1 MLVAQEATMASRSH
15 STPRPPL
22 ALLVLLALL
31 LPLLAACGGSAA
43 PASLPIG
50 AVVPTA
56 APAAAIPT
64 AAAAAEA
71 PLTSAERPAASS
83 DSGIAAPAPVGA
95 PASGGEIGA
104 PDAAREPVQAAA
116 PTTAPAAGGV
126 AALPTQPPVV
136 IAEQQAAPLKAGEV
150 DDNRD
155 FAAYLEYL
163 RSYSGPQARLIDIS
177 ERYILTVTNE
187 RQQPVLDAHVRLFDG
202 QQQVFE
208 GRTVA
213 GGKTMVLP
221 RALGITANATALRV
235 LIEKGNSSVEGT
247 LMRGQDSTQSFVLR
261 GAEALPATPKLDVLF
276 LLDATGSMGDEIGQI
291 QQTIV
296 SIAERID
303 QIQPRPELRFA
314 LVSYRDRGDDY
325 VTRVDD
331 FTTDVAA
338 FQQQLLNTRADGGG
352 DEPESLN
359 EGLHAAIQRVNWAD
373 NAVRLSFLVADAPPH
388 LDYAQDYDYVREAQ
402 VAVSKG
408 VKVYTIAAS
417 NTSDEAEYVMRQI
430 SQQTLGHFIFL
441 TYAAGQNA
449 GAPGDTTTH
458 QVDPEAFSVERLDD
472 LVVQV
477 VQRELAQAQGVS

>member
-1 MLVAQEATMASRSH
+1 MDTRPH
-15 STPRPPL
+15 STPRPSML
-22 ALLVLLALL
+22 LLVLLALL
-31 LPLLAACGGSAA
+31 LPLLAACGGGTAPAGAPIGAPAPSAA
-43 PASLPIG
+43 PA
-50 AVVPTA
+50 VVMPAAEAPTA
-56 APAAAIPT
+56 APAA
-64 AAAAAEA
+64 EA
-71 PLTSAERPAASS
+71 PLLSEAPVAS
-83 DSGIAAPAPVGA
+83 DSSIAAPAPIVA
-95 PASGGEIGA
+95 PAGGAVVVA
-104 PDAAREPVQAAA
+104 PDAAREPVLAAA
-116 PTTAPAAGGV
+116 TASPAAAGV
-126 AALPTQPPVV
+126 AALPTQPPVA
-136 IAEQQAAPLKAGEV
+136 IAGQQQAAPLKAGEV

-155 FAAYLEYL
+155 FAAYQNYL

-177 ERYILTVTNE
+177 ERYLLTVTNE
-187 RQQPVLDAHVRLFDG
+187 RQQPVLDAHVRVFDG

-213 GGKTMVLP
+213 GGKTIVLP
-221 RALGITANATALRV
+221 RALGVSDNATSLRV
-235 LIEKGNSSVEGT
+235 LIEKGNSSVEGI
-247 LMRGQDSTQSFVLR
+247 LNRGQDSTQSFVLR

-331 FTTDVAA
+331 FTTDVVA
-338 FQQQLLNTRADGGG
+338 FQQRLLNTRADGGG

-359 EGLHAAIQRVNWAD
+359 EGLHAAIQRVGWAD

-388 LDYAQDYDYVREAQ
+388 LDYAQDYDYGREAQ
-402 VAVSKG
+402 LAVAKG
-408 VKVYTIAAS
+408 IKVYTIAAS
-417 NTSDEAEYVMRQI
+417 NTSDQAEYVMRQI
-430 SQQTLGHFIFL
+430 AQQTLGHFIFL

-458 QVDPEAFSVERLDD
+458 HVDPDAFSVERLDD

-477 VQRELAQAQGVS
+477 VQRELAQALGVS

>member
-1 MLVAQEATMASRSH
+1 MASRSH
-15 STPRPPL
+15 PTPRPPTL
-22 ALLVLLALL
+22 LLVLLALM

-43 PASLPIG
+43 PASSSIS
-50 AVVPTA
+50 AVAPTA
-56 APAAAIPT
+56 APAAEVPT
-64 AAAAAEA
+64 AAAVAAA
-71 PLTSAERPAASS
+71 PLTSAEQPAASS
-83 DSGIAAPAPVGA
+83 DSGIAAPAPIGAPAGGAVVGA
-95 PASGGEIGA
+95 P
-104 PDAAREPVQAAA
+104 DVAREPGLAAA
-116 PTTAPAAGGV
+116 ATAAPAAAGV
-126 AALPTQPPVV
+126 AALPTQMPVAV
-136 IAEQQAAPLKAGEV
+136 AGQQQSAALKAGEV
-150 DDNRD
+150 DDNHD
-155 FAAYLEYL
+155 FAAYLDYL
-163 RSYSGPQARLIDIS
+163 RSYSGPQAHTIDIS
-177 ERYILTVTNE
+177 ERYVLTVTNE

-213 GGKTMVLP
+213 GGKTIVLP
-221 RALGITANATALRV
+221 RALGIAENAGSLRV

-247 LMRGQDSTQSFVLR
+247 LTRGQDRTQSFVLR
-261 GAEALPATPKLDVLF
+261 GAEALPATPRLDVLF

-331 FTTDVAA
+331 FTTDVAV
-338 FQQQLLNTRADGGG
+338 FQQRLLSTRADGGG

-359 EGLHAAIQRVNWAD
+359 EGLHAATQRVSWAD
-373 NAVRLSFLVADAPPH
+373 DAVRLSFLVADAPPH
-388 LDYAQDYDYVREAQ
+388 LDYAQDYDYGREAQ
-402 VAVSKG
+402 MAVSKG
-408 VKVYTIAAS
+408 IKVYTIAAS

-458 QVDPEAFSVERLDD
+458 HVDPESFSVERLDD

-477 VQRELAQAQGVS
+477 VQRELALAQGVS

>member
-1 MLVAQEATMASRSH
+1 MLVAQEVTMESRSH
-15 STPRPPL
+15 PTPHPPTL
-22 ALLVLLALL
+22 LLVLLALM
-31 LPLLAACGGSAA
+31 LPLLAACGGATASSPISATA
-43 PASLPIG
+43 
-50 AVVPTA
+50 PTA
-56 APAAAIPT
+56 APAAVAP
-64 AAAAAEA
+64 AAEA
-71 PLTSAERPAASS
+71 PLAAAEKPAAAS
-83 DSGIAAPAPVGA
+83 DSGIAAPAPISA
-95 PASGGEIGA
+95 PAGGAVVVA
-104 PDAAREPVQAAA
+104 PDVAREPALAAA
-116 PTTAPAAGGV
+116 TAAPAAAGV
-126 AALPTQPPVV
+126 AALPTQAPVA
-136 IAEQQAAPLKAGEV
+136 IAGQQQAAPLKAGEV

-155 FAAYLEYL
+155 FAAYLDYL
-163 RSYSGPQARLIDIS
+163 HSYSGPRARTIDIS

-187 RQQPVLDAHVRLFDG
+187 RQQPVLDAYVRLFDG

-213 GGKTMVLP
+213 GGKTIVLP
-221 RALGITANATALRV
+221 RALGIAETAGSLRV

-247 LMRGQDSTQSFVLR
+247 LTRGQDSTQSFVLR
-261 GAEALPATPKLDVLF
+261 GAVALPATPRLDVLF
-276 LLDATGSMGDEIGQI
+276 LLDATGSMGDEIAQI

-303 QIQPRPELRFA
+303 QIQPRPDLRFA

-338 FQQQLLNTRADGGG
+338 FQQRLLNTRADGGG

-359 EGLHAAIQRVNWAD
+359 EGLHAATQRVSWAD
-373 NAVRLSFLVADAPPH
+373 DAVRLSFLVADAPPH
-388 LDYAQDYDYVREAQ
+388 LDYAQDYDYGREAQ

-408 VKVYTIAAS
+408 IKVYTIAAS

-458 QVDPEAFSVERLDD
+458 HVDSEAFSVERLDD